1 MFKLTPFNKEGQN
14 QLTEIFQSFELKMA
28 FARVA
33 GDSVDRIHPWV
44 KCRDFLGD
52 VIWATDT
59 NKSKSIYGLTYD
71 PANDL
76 PIEKDSLTLLL
87 KFPDTKMLD
96 IFLKNQSILDTL
108 EKNNKQPSSIFY
120 ATNDKEILLVK
131 ASPFWQQNIPML
143 SFYTFILKV
152 MCVPY
157 KEPAAWQTELCT
169 HNKSCPEAYYIEK
182 MGKNLDILYQN
193 CYTIFKDDHHIHGY
207 PPETRIDTVHN
218 YSGFVSTCSGKP
230 LAGANKHKERYD
242 NYVAN
247 MGKTTKRAPRKSKK
261 MVEALDAAAPACC

>member
-1 MFKLTPFNKEGQN
+1 MFKLTPFDKEGQN
-14 QLTEIFQSFELKMA
+14 HLTEIFQSFELKMA

-33 GDSVDRIHPWV
+33 GDSVDRIHQWV

-52 VIWATDT
+52 VLWATDT

-71 PANDL
+71 PAEDL
-76 PIEKDSLTLLL
+76 PIEKNSLTLLL
-87 KFPDTKMLD
+87 KFPDTEMLD

-108 EKNNKQPSSIFY
+108 EKNNEQPSSIFY
-120 ATNDKEILLVK
+120 ATDDKEILLVK

-143 SFYTFILKV
+143 SFYTYILKV

-157 KEPAAWQTELCT
+157 KNPSNWMVELPSI
-169 HNKSCPEAYYIEK
+169 NKSCPETYYMKK

-193 CYTIFKDDHHIHGY
+193 CYNIFKDDHQIHGY
-207 PPETRIDTVHN
+207 PPETHIDTVHN
-218 YSGFVSTCSGKP
+218 HSGFVSTCSGMS
-230 LAGANKHKERYD
+230 LYGDNKHKERFD

-247 MGKTTKRAPRKSKK
+247 MGKTTKRAPRKSTKV
-261 MVEALDAAAPACC
+261 VEALDAAAPACC